1 MAHSDTVLQIP
12 DSLKP
17 ADGRFGSGP
26 SRIRPQQIGRL
37 AQDGGAIMGTSH
49 RRAPVRGLVAQM
61 RARETRT
68 YSLNSVSI
76 QSMFARS
83 SRPTTST

>member
-1 MAHSDTVLQIP
+1 M
-12 DSLKP
+12 
-17 ADGRFGSGP
+17 R
-26 SRIRPQQIGRL
+26 
-37 AQDGGAIMGTSH
+37 TSH
-49 RRAPVRGLVAQM
+49 RQAPVRGLVAQM